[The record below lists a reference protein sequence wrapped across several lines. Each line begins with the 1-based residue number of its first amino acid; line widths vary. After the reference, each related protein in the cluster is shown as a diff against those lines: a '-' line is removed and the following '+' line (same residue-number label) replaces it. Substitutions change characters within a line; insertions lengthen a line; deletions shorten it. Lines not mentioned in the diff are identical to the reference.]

1 MTFDTLAPTV
11 AITSNVSTLK
21 SGETAT
27 ITFTF
32 SEDPGSTFTLADVVV
47 SGGSLSTI
55 TGSSGLTRTATF
67 TPTAS
72 TNGTA
77 SITVTSSSYTDAAG
91 NSGGAGT
98 TPTLTFDTLAP
109 TLTVSNVRLSAD
121 TGTSN
126 SDLITTTSVQTISAT
141 LSGALTTGD
150 ILYGSVNA
158 GASWTDISNMVSN
171 GSTTITWG
179 PVTLT
184 GSSSIVFKITDAAG
198 NTGSN
203 IGSTNYSV
211 YNSTPT
217 LSISSDD
224 TTLLAGQ
231 TATLTFSF
239 SADPGSS
246 FTLGD
251 VTVSGSGG
259 GLASISGSGLT
270 RTAVFT
276 PIAGLDSGSASIS
289 VSAGSYT
296 DIAGNSGGA
305 GSALM
310 LTYDTL
316 APTQTVSGVSISAD
330 TGTSSTDLITNT
342 PTQTISA
349 TLSSSLSIGDI
360 LYGSVDAGSSW
371 TNITSALTALSISWS
386 TTLLSG
392 SNSIVFK
399 VTDAAGNSGNT
410 TGSTS
415 YTLDVSSYQH
425 SAVYL
430 SSIADGLGGFAI
442 GSRNYDLNGRNYNW
456 DGWGS
461 NISSGGDINGDGLD
475 DLLIATSGAWSY
487 VVFGTTS
494 TQQVKLSDV
503 AAGSGGFVV
512 YGDTSSLSCVAGAGD
527 VNADGLADFLV
538 KANVDD
544 NTSGR
549 NYLVFGKTST
559 TAVYLSAVAAGS
571 GGFAITG
578 AAQTSSNVDSAGDF
592 NGDGVSDL
600 VIGSV
605 QYYSDWTSRVGKS
618 YVLFGSSAG
627 ATRSSDTIQN
637 GSEGYIITG
646 YCLGDLAG
654 RSVAGVGDVN
664 GDGYADLLISADSL
678 NELVTINSQDTWRT
692 GHSFVV
698 FGRSGRGG
706 IDLRSVANGSGGFV
720 VYGLNWEGLGRLVS
734 STGDV
739 NGDGLADLFVASWN
753 AFYVVFGKTTTT
765 AIASSD
771 LSRGS
776 GGFAIYGDNIGS
788 MNSISSAGDING
800 DGLADLLIGYSD
812 YTRGTNGQAGIT
824 YVVFGRSNSSAV
836 YLSAITSGVGGFA
849 IHGQC
854 TYYSG
859 RGVSAAGDVNGDG
872 LSDLFVNDAQ
882 SFGDSYVIFGST
894 SGAFYPTLV
903 TQLGSAS
910 ADSISGGSAAE
921 TLVGGAGNDT
931 IVGGGGADLIQAG
944 SGDDQIT
951 IESTMVAALQTGLG
965 SGGNSSQLSRIDGG
979 SGFDTLLLAGSGLSF
994 DLTQVANQGGSTPGS
1009 SSRLESIECINITGS
1024 GNNSLTLARR
1034 DVQDLAGMNRINSS
1048 TASGLGWSNGSYS
1061 FASKEA
1067 RHQLIINGNA
1077 GDSLTVADS
1086 NWTFDGTALW
1096 NGVTYNVYNGY
1107 SSINQLLVNATISTS
1122 ISLVN
1127 AAIDLNSIVAGSG
1140 GFIIR
1145 GRIVNPDGVG
1155 GNISNVGDVN
1165 GDGLDDL
1172 LVGDTQATVGTSVVG
1187 SFYVVFG
1194 NTSSQPIYLSNI
1206 DNGSG
1211 GFVVYG
1217 QTGDSALNTVSGAGD
1232 VNGDGLA
1239 DILVSSP
1246 YAKLGT
1252 SNNNG
1257 RSYVVFGKTSTAS
1270 VNLSEGSFTSG
1281 NRGFVMTGGASQLS
1295 GYSISSA
1302 GDFNGDGLADVVI
1315 GTNTNSA
1322 TSIPGKAYVVF
1333 GSSVGATKTITDG
1346 SHTSGALGSLI
1357 SGYCNGDLVGYSVAG
1372 VGDVNGDGLAD
1383 LLISAGGLNTLSNS
1397 GSAFVVFGRT
1407 GTGSIALSSFTIAN
1421 TISNGTSG
1429 FAIFGREG
1437 DTIGRVSAAGDV
1449 NGDGLADLFICGG
1462 YAAFVVFGKTTSSII
1477 TMSTIVANT
1486 GGFVIYDDFTV
1497 GPNNTQIG
1505 SANISTAGDI
1515 NGDGLADL
1523 LIGMSGPIASN
1534 NILDPTVVGFKGI
1547 TFVVFGRCATTAV
1560 HLSDVAAGSGGFV
1573 INGQTV
1579 GSSSGSSVSAAG
1591 DINGDGL
1598 ADLLVNTG
1606 GIVNPYTYI
1615 IYGSTSGAFYST
1627 YVDQLGSTSA
1637 DTITGTS
1644 AAETLVGGRGNDSIT
1659 GAGADVILAGAG
1671 NDLITIDSTMRDALQ
1686 SAFGSGF
1693 NTSQLAR
1700 IDGGS
1705 GIDTLALSGSGVTL
1719 DLTSVSNQGSSM
1731 PVMASRMNSIEWI
1744 DLTGSGNNI
1753 LKLATKDIQ
1762 DLTEANLINSS
1773 TASGLLWTNGTYTF
1787 ASTQRQQLVV
1797 TGNAGDILQVSGGT
1811 WSNAGTATYNGLT
1824 SFNVWNSTTGLTQLL
1839 VNGSLSVSWL

>member
-1 MTFDTLAPTV
+1 MA
-11 AITSNVSTLK
+11 
-21 SGETAT
+21 
-27 ITFTF
+27 
-32 SEDPGSTFTLADVVV
+32 V
-47 SGGSLSTI
+47 SGGSLSAI
-55 TGSSGLTRTATF
+55 SGSGLTRTATF

-72 TNGTA
+72 TNGGTA

-109 TLTVSNVRLSAD
+109 ALTVSNVRLSAD

-126 SDLITTTSVQTISAT
+126 IDLITTTSVQTISAT

-158 GASWTDISNMVSN
+158 GSSWTDISNMVSS

-211 YNSTPT
+211 YNSTST

-231 TATLTFSF
+231 TATLIFSF
-239 SADPGSS
+239 SADPGTS

-276 PIAGLDSGSASIS
+276 PIAGLDSGTASIS

-430 SSIADGLGGFAI
+430 GSIADGLGGGFAI
-442 GSRNYDLNGRNYNW
+442 GSRNYDLNGSNYNW
-456 DGWGS
+456 EGWGS

-494 TQQVKLSDV
+494 IQQVKLSDV

-538 KANVDD
+538 KANVAD
-544 NTSGR
+544 NTSGS

-578 AAQTSSNVDSAGDF
+578 AAQYSSNVDSAGDF

-605 QYYSDWTSRVGKS
+605 QYYSDWTSRFGKS

-627 ATRSSDTIQN
+627 TSRSTDALNN
-637 GSEGYIITG
+637 GSEGYVITG

-678 NELVTINSQDTWRT
+678 NIEDNQGSWRT
-692 GHSFVV
+692 GYSFVV
-698 FGRSGRGG
+698 FGRSGPNG
-706 IDLRSVANGSGGFV
+706 IALTSVANGSGGFAI
-720 VYGLNWEGLGRLVS
+720 YGVNWEGLGRLVS
-734 STGDV
+734 SAGDV
-739 NGDGLADLFVASWN
+739 NGDGLADLFVASYG
-753 AFYVVFGKTTTT
+753 ALYVVFGKTTTT

-771 LSRGS
+771 LSEGS

-824 YVVFGRSNSSAV
+824 YVVFGRCNSSAV
-836 YLSAITSGVGGFA
+836 YLSAITSGLGGFV

-859 RGVSAAGDVNGDG
+859 RSVSAAGDVNGDG

-882 SFGDSYVIFGST
+882 WFGNSYVIFGST
-894 SGAFYPTLV
+894 TGAFYPTLV

-951 IESTMVAALQTGLG
+951 IESTTVAALQTGLG

-979 SGFDTLLLAGSGLSF
+979 SGFDTLLLAGSGLAF

-1009 SSRLESIECINITGS
+1009 NSRLESIECINITGS

-1034 DVQDLAGMNRINSS
+1034 DVQDLAGMNRINSI

-1107 SSINQLLVNATISTS
+1107 SSINQLLVNSTISTS
-1122 ISLVN
+1122 INLVN
-1127 AAIDLNSIVAGSG
+1127 DNIDLNSIVAGSG
-1140 GFIIR
+1140 GFIIS
-1145 GRIVNPDGVG
+1145 GRIVNADGVG
-1155 GNISNVGDVN
+1155 TNLSSVGDVN
-1165 GDGLDDL
+1165 GDGLDDV
-1172 LVGDTQATVGTSVVG
+1172 LVSGTSSTVGTSKVG
-1187 SFYVVFG
+1187 SIHVVFG
-1194 NTSSQPIYLSNI
+1194 NTSTQPIYLSNI
-1206 DNGSG
+1206 AQGSG

-1217 QTGDSALNTVSGAGD
+1217 QTGDSDLNVVAGAGD

-1239 DILVSSP
+1239 DILISSP
-1246 YAKLGT
+1246 NAKLGSAT
-1252 SNNNG
+1252 VTYG

-1270 VNLSEGSFTSG
+1270 VNLSQGTFTSG
-1281 NRGFVMTGGASQLS
+1281 HRGFVMTGGASQLS

-1315 GTNTNSA
+1315 GTNT
-1322 TSIPGKAYVVF
+1322 TSSHNTVGKAYVVF
-1333 GSSVGATKTITDG
+1333 GSSTGASKSLTDANHASG
-1346 SHTSGALGSLI
+1346 SGGFVI
-1357 SGYCNGDLVGYSVAG
+1357 NGYTAGDLVGHSVAG

-1383 LLISAGGLNTLSNS
+1383 LLISAQNYLYSNKGHS
-1397 GSAFVVFGRT
+1397 FVVFGRT
-1407 GTGSIALSSFTIAN
+1407 GTGSTVALSAIA
-1421 TISNGTSG
+1421 TGSTSSSGTGG
-1429 FAIFGREG
+1429 FAIYGRNN
-1437 DTIGRVSAAGDV
+1437 DLIGRVVSAAGDV
-1449 NGDGLADLFICGG
+1449 NGDGLADLFIGG
-1462 YAAFVVFGKTTSSII
+1462 DNAAFVVFGKTTSSAVS
-1477 TMSTIVANT
+1477 MDTIVAET

-1497 GPNNTQIG
+1497 GMNNNQI
-1505 SANISTAGDI
+1505 SAANLSTAGDI

-1523 LIGMSGPIASN
+1523 LIGMSGPAESN
-1534 NILDPTVVGFKGI
+1534 SILDPNVVYFKGI
-1547 TFVVFGRCATTAV
+1547 TFVVFGRSATTAV

-1573 INGQTV
+1573 INGQTA
-1579 GSSSGSSVSAAG
+1579 GSQSGSSVSAAG

-1606 GIVNPYTYI
+1606 GIVNSYSYV

-1644 AAETLVGGRGNDSIT
+1644 AAETLVGGMGNDTIT

-1686 SAFGSGF
+1686 SSFGSGF

-1731 PVMASRMNSIEWI
+1731 PVMASRLNSIEWI
-1744 DLTGSGNNI
+1744 DLTGSGNNT
-1753 LKLATKDIQ
+1753 LKLAIKDIQ

-1773 TASGLLWTNGTYTF
+1773 TASGLLWTNGTYAF

-1824 SFNVWNSTTGLTQLL
+1824 SFNVWISTTGLTQLL